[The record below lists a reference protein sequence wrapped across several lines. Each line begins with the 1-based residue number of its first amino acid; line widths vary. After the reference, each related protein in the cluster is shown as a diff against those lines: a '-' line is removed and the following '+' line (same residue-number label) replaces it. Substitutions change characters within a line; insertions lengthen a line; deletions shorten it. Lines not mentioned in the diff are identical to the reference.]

1 MNNFKRYWKHYWM
14 VSSLFYAYREA
25 IAFLIIAILSVMSLA
40 NSVVDDES
48 CDIDTDGCVDRE
60 IK

>member
-1 MNNFKRYWKHYWM
+1 MNFKKYWKHYLF
-14 VSSLFYAYREA
+14 VLSLLNAYREA

>member
-1 MNNFKRYWKHYWM
+1 M

-60 IK
+60 MK